1 MIKLDVV
8 CDLDAVA
15 GAILDNSRLKHV
27 SVASTED
34 IHSAQDRR
42 LHNWIVI
49 WVSGYDP
56 IRRRG
61 EDDLGDVAHAA
72 DEFRD
77 DFLAQLP
84 TRLQPRIGEHPG
96 NLAEDVQ

>member
-1 MIKLDVV
+1 VVQLDVV

-15 GAILDNSRLKHV
+15 GAILDNSRFEHV

-34 IHSAQDRR
+34 IYSAQDRG

-49 WVSGYDP
+49 WVGGYNS
-56 IRRRG
+56 IRRSG
-61 EDDLGDVAHAA
+61 EHNLGDVADAA

-77 DFLAQLP
+77 GFLAQLP
-84 TRLQPRIGEHPG
+84 TCLQPRIGEHPG
-96 NLAEDVQ
+96 NFAEDVW